1 MPWRIS
7 VTPSTVKK
15 KGTASASITV
25 SATGVTP
32 TGRVQ
37 VYVDG
42 VLDRVVTLTGGS
54 VTTPVGPFA
63 TAGEK
68 RIELRYL
75 GDGHVLPRTVART
88 VTVVNGNPKP

>member
-1 MPWRIS
+1 MWNP
-7 VTPSTVKK
+7 T
-15 KGTASASITV
+15 
-25 SATGVTP
+25 TGVTP

-42 VLDRVVTLTGGS
+42 VLERVVTLTGGS
-54 VTTPVGPFA
+54 VTTSVGPFA

-75 GDGHVLPRTVART
+75 GDDHVSPGTVTRT
-88 VTVVNGNPKP
+88 VTVVNGNPK